1 MFLFR
6 EVVGRVSVS
15 LALRLLV
22 SLKCRFSDEKLIA
35 TTSLLIFV
43 KLRLAKLRTIVQSI
57 VLLDIL
63 WQTVLSDPLNHP
75 LLR

>member
-15 LALRLLV
+15 LPLRLLV
-22 SLKCRFSDEKLIA
+22 SLECRFSDEKLIA

-75 LLR
+75 QL